1 LRNYAEAVSD
11 RNAPLENCR
20 GFIDGTV
27 RPICRPQQNQKLVF
41 HGHKRVHGLKFQSIA
56 IPNGLVSHLYGPI
69 EGRRHDAGMLR
80 ESNVLAQMANHM
92 TSPNGHIFFVYGDPA
107 YPLGDGYIIPPY
119 RGGAISRNQMI
130 FNKRMSA
137 VRICVEWAF
146 GKVLSL
152 FAYLD
157 FKKIQKVYLQPVEK
171 YYAVSVLLT
180 NCHTCMYGSETGSFF
195 NLQPF

>member
-1 LRNYAEAVSD
+1 
-11 RNAPLENCR
+11 
-20 GFIDGTV
+20 
-27 RPICRPQQNQKLVF
+27 
-41 HGHKRVHGLKFQSIA
+41 
-56 IPNGLVSHLYGPI
+56 
-69 EGRRHDAGMLR
+69 MLR

-92 TSPNGHIFFVYGDPA
+92 TSPDGHIFSVYGDPA
-107 YPLGDGYIIPPY
+107 YPLGDGYIIPLY

-157 FKKIQKVYLQPVEK
+157 FKKIKRSSYNLSENIMQLRFYSLTVIRVCTEVKQ
-171 YYAVSVLLT
+171 AVSST
-180 NCHTCMYGSETGSFF
+180 FSH
-195 NLQPF
+195 QPF

>member
-1 LRNYAEAVSD
+1 MERSVLFVD
-11 RNAPLENCR
+11 RNKIKKWSSTVIRE
-20 GFIDGTV
+20 FIDLSFKALLFRMV
-27 RPICRPQQNQKLVF
+27 LFRIF
-41 HGHKRVHGLKFQSIA
+41 I
-56 IPNGLVSHLYGPI
+56 PI
-69 EGRRHDAGMLR
+69 EGRHHDAGMLM

-92 TSPNGHIFFVYGDPA
+92 VIYFLFMVTLHTHLVMVTS
-107 YPLGDGYIIPPY
+107 Y

-157 FKKIQKVYLQPVEK
+157 L
-171 YYAVSVLLT
+171 YYAVAVLLT
-180 NCHTCMYGSETGSFF
+180 NCHTCMYGSETSSFF
-195 NLQPF
+195 NLQPPALLEYLRG